1 MSSARL
7 TSKYQPARFLS
18 TSWPCD
24 KRYDGY
30 NSNFLECLTKLQM
43 ERCNLEGGTVLY
55 TSFEA
60 HAYVQNILDNELTI
74 ARQSS

>member
-1 MSSARL
+1 
-7 TSKYQPARFLS
+7 
-18 TSWPCD
+18 
-24 KRYDGY
+24 
-30 NSNFLECLTKLQM
+30 M